1 MKEVKCKL
9 YKFEELSEKSQKV
22 VMDRERDSIQQDGI
36 DAWDSEHRDTLE
48 KFSNIFGIKVYDWEV
63 SSYNH
68 RYCFHFIDDVYDMD
82 AVYVKGKYLLRFLN
96 SIYFDIRKGKYYGK
110 LIPHAKDSEHP
121 AGLEHVKRYSKV
133 LFEELNCPLTGVC
146 YDNDILYPIYK
157 WHKKPDWEKSLY
169 FLVDE
174 CLEEFFSAWEKE
186 CAYCGSDEYVKQ
198 ELTESSVYEDVL
210 YFENGTVFDGIY
222 EEVA

>member
-22 VMDRERDSIQQDGI
+22 VMDRERDSIQQNGI

-68 RYCFHFIDDVYDMD
+68 RYCFHFIDDVYDVD

-96 SIYFDIRKGKYYGK
+96 SVYFDIRSRKYYSCG
-110 LIPHAKDSEHP
+110 HRYDENGEYHYSH
-121 AGLEHVKRYSKV
+121 RYSKV
-133 LFEELNCPLTGVC
+133 LWVNNNCPLTGVC
-146 YDNDILYPIYK
+146 YDCDILKPIYD
-157 WHKKPDWEKSLY
+157 WHKKPDWNKSLY

>member
-68 RYCFHFIDDVYDMD
+68 RYCFHFIDDVYDVD

-96 SIYFDIRKGKYYGK
+96 SIYFDIRSRKYYSCSHRYDENGEY
-110 LIPHAKDSEHP
+110 HYSH
-121 AGLEHVKRYSKV
+121 RYSKILWV
-133 LFEELNCPLTGVC
+133 NNNCPLTGVC
-146 YDNDILYPIYK
+146 YDCDILKPIYD
-157 WHKKPDWEKSLY
+157 WHKNPDWNKSLY

>member
-22 VMDRERDSIQQDGI
+22 VMDRERDSIRQNGI

-48 KFSNIFGIKVYDWEV
+48 KFSKIFGIKVYDWEV

-96 SIYFDIRKGKYYGK
+96 SIYYEIRSRKYYSCGQRWENGKYHYS
-110 LIPHAKDSEHP
+110 H
-121 AGLEHVKRYSKV
+121 RYSKILWV
-133 LFEELNCPLTGVC
+133 NDNCPLTGVC
-146 YDNDILYPIYK
+146 YDCDILKPIYD

>member
-22 VMDRERDSIQQDGI
+22 VMDRERDSIQQNGI

-68 RYCFHFIDDVYDMD
+68 RYCFHFIDDVYDVD

-96 SIYFDIRKGKYYGK
+96 SIYFDIRSRKYYSCG
-110 LIPHAKDSEHP
+110 HRYDEDGEYHYSH
-121 AGLEHVKRYSKV
+121 RYSKILWV
-133 LFEELNCPLTGVC
+133 NNNCPLTGVC
-146 YDNDILYPIYK
+146 YDCDILKPIYD
-157 WHKKPDWEKSLY
+157 WHKKPDWNKSLY

>member
-22 VMDRERDSIQQDGI
+22 VMDRERDSIQQNGI

-68 RYCFHFIDDVYDMD
+68 RYCFHFIDDVYDVD

-96 SIYFDIRKGKYYGK
+96 SIYFDIRSRKYYSCG
-110 LIPHAKDSEHP
+110 HRYNENGEYRYSH
-121 AGLEHVKRYSKV
+121 RYSKILWV
-133 LFEELNCPLTGVC
+133 NNNCPLTGVC
-146 YDNDILYPIYK
+146 YDCDILKPIYD
-157 WHKKPDWEKSLY
+157 WHKKPDWNKSLY

>member
-22 VMDRERDSIQQDGI
+22 VMDRERDSIQQNGI

-48 KFSNIFGIKVYDWEV
+48 KFANIVGIKIRNWEV
-63 SSYNH
+63 SDYSHDYSF
-68 RYCFHFIDDVYDMD
+68 CFLSDVYERD
-82 AVYVKGKYLLRFLN
+82 ADDVKGKYLLRFLN
-96 SIYFDIRKGKYYGK
+96 SIYYEIRSRKYYSCGQRWENGK
-110 LIPHAKDSEHP
+110 FHCSH
-121 AGLEHVKRYSKV
+121 RYSKILWV
-133 LFEELNCPLTGVC
+133 NNNCPLTGVC
-146 YDNDILYPIYK
+146 CDCDILYPIYE
-157 WHKKPDWEKSLY
+157 WHKNPDWEKSLY
-169 FLVDE
+169 DLVDE